1 MKCAKNLVVI
11 YQLVVVFRSVVSG
24 FFANC
29 TALRFANKKM
39 LTDSD

>member
-1 MKCAKNLVVI
+1 MKRAKNLVFI
-11 YQLVVVFRSVVSG
+11 YQWLVIFCSVVSG

-39 LTDSD
+39 LTD